1 MPVQHLQSR
10 SSTDNE
16 GSPVSERMRN
26 PLRLVQAP
34 SHVVFTTSPT
44 DRQKSPSVV
53 LKASCSLD
61 VYSRHVGRHGAGGVV
76 CSVEGDVVAGGV
88 VVTVVFGF
96 IVVVTDGGGVVF
108 GRQVQHSPAGIEPE
122 LVESSTKSS
131 SFSEHSHS
139 VRLSVTTT
147 SPASSQC
154 FIKQKSSASAHES
167 VCTEQ
172 LKNELLS
179 QMQL

>member
-1 MPVQHLQSR
+1 
-10 SSTDNE
+10 
-16 GSPVSERMRN
+16 
-26 PLRLVQAP
+26 
-34 SHVVFTTSPT
+34 
-44 DRQKSPSVV
+44 VV

-76 CSVEGDVVAGGV
+76 FSVEADVVAGDV

-122 LVESSTKSS
+122 SVESSTKSS

-147 SPASSQC
+147 SPASSQR
-154 FIKQKSSASAHES
+154 FIKQKS
-167 VCTEQ
+167 
-172 LKNELLS
+172 
-179 QMQL
+179 

>member
-1 MPVQHLQSR
+1 
-10 SSTDNE
+10 
-16 GSPVSERMRN
+16 
-26 PLRLVQAP
+26 
-34 SHVVFTTSPT
+34 
-44 DRQKSPSVV
+44 VV

-76 CSVEGDVVAGGV
+76 CSVEGDVVAGDV

-96 IVVVTDGGGVVF
+96 IVVVTDGGSVVVF

-147 SPASSQC
+147 SPASSQR
-154 FIKQKSSASAHES
+154 FIKQKS
-167 VCTEQ
+167 
-172 LKNELLS
+172 
-179 QMQL
+179 

>member
-1 MPVQHLQSR
+1 
-10 SSTDNE
+10 
-16 GSPVSERMRN
+16 
-26 PLRLVQAP
+26 
-34 SHVVFTTSPT
+34 
-44 DRQKSPSVV
+44 
-53 LKASCSLD
+53 
-61 VYSRHVGRHGAGGVV
+61 VGRHGAGGVV
-76 CSVEGDVVAGGV
+76 CSVEGDVVAGDV

-96 IVVVTDGGGVVF
+96 IVVVTDGGSVVL
-108 GRQVQHSPAGIEPE
+108 GRQAQHSPAGIEPE

-147 SPASSQC
+147 SPASSQL
-154 FIKQKSSASAHES
+154 FVKQKSSASAHES